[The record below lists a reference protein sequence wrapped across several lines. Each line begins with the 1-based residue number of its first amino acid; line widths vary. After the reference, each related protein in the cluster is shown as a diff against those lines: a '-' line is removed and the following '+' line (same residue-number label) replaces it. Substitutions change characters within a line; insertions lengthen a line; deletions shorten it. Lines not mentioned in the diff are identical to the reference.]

1 MTCPACHAELSTVT
15 IGGVTLDACAGGCG
29 GIWFDRGELAFDP
42 PAERLAQWL
51 DELAANRTIH
61 ADLTQRRRCPRC
73 ADSVLMRHF
82 SSATR
87 AVTIDECPTCAGV
100 WLDSG
105 ELERIRA
112 EQVSPEDRHRA
123 MVKIFEERNVADRMA
138 LIARQLDPYV
148 PYATW
153 RSRVFSSAVVA
164 LYVTVATG
172 SSGDSRVVLLA
183 LTNVLRYCALPLACI
198 WFPDALGDFVGGRI
212 TKKSPRSF
220 VWFFGWVVLLVPA
233 LSAILILR

>member
-1 MTCPACHAELSTVT
+1 VRCPACHAELSTVS

-29 GIWFDRGELAFDP
+29 GIWFDRGELSFSP

-51 DELAANRTIH
+51 DELAANRTTH

-73 ADSVLMRHF
+73 VDSVLMRHF

-112 EQVSPEDRHRA
+112 EHVSAEDRRRA
-123 MVKIFEERNVADRMA
+123 MVKVFEERNAADRMA
-138 LIARQLDPYV
+138 LIAGQLDQYT

-153 RSRVFSSAVVA
+153 RSRVLSSAIVA
-164 LYVTVATG
+164 LYVAVASG
-172 SSGDSRVVLLA
+172 ASGDSRLFLLA
-183 LTNVLRYCALPLACI
+183 LTRVLRYCALPLACI
-198 WFPDALGDFVGGRI
+198 WFPDALGDFVSGRI

-220 VWFFGWVVLLVPA
+220 VWYLGWVVLLVPA
-233 LSAILILR
+233 LAAALFLR